1 MFIVQAACF
10 LWEGIQNILVNEN
23 NLNNLA

>member
-10 LWEGIQNILVNEN
+10 LWEGIRNIFCQWK
-23 NLNNLA
+23 